1 MILVDYRDLADI
13 AASGQYRPAD
23 RERREKGSST
33 SNVVSG
39 DPGAV
44 LSGAEQV
51 RHDRNR
57 ITCALNGVATTVTF
71 TQSTARSR
79 GTALGN
85 ADEYDQ
91 DRCAR
96 G

>member
-51 RHDRNR
+51 RHDRDQIQLR
-57 ITCALNGVATTVTF
+57 SERPHENGNV
-71 TQSTARSR
+71 
-79 GTALGN
+79 
-85 ADEYDQ
+85 DPD
-91 DRCAR
+91 DRVMPRDCIGQR
-96 G
+96 T